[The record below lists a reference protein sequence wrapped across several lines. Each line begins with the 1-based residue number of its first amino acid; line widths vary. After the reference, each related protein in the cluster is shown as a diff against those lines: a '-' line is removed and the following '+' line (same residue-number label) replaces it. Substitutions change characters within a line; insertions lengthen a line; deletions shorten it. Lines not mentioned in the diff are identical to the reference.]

1 MYFCLNQNYFTA
13 TWLFYKPIFT
23 YLRYGFFISGDELF
37 VCLTL
42 GHPVYLHPIHLRSR
56 AHLSR
61 SPVRVHLWVQVVKT
75 GHVGLVRELLL
86 AGANP
91 NVADPACGLTVLH
104 DTSRDGFKDTV
115 ETLLEHGADANMV
128 ANDGNLPLHLA
139 AAEGHLEVV
148 QMLLGKTENPQLSN
162 NQGATAFQLAAQRGK
177 VDTVQYLLE
186 HFSPR
191 ESSASSAR
199 AFLAFFSRPKRLAQ

>member
-1 MYFCLNQNYFTA
+1 M
-13 TWLFYKPIFT
+13 
-23 YLRYGFFISGDELF
+23 
-37 VCLTL
+37 
-42 GHPVYLHPIHLRSR
+42 SR
-56 AHLSR
+56 L
-61 SPVRVHLWVQVVKT
+61 PVRVHVWVQVAKT
-75 GHVGLVRELLL
+75 GHVALVLELLL

-91 NVADPACGLTVLH
+91 NIADPACGLTVLH
-104 DTSRDGFKDTV
+104 DVSRDGFKDTV
-115 ETLLEHGADANMV
+115 KALLEHGADANMV
-128 ANDGNLPLHLA
+128 DNDGNLPLHLA

-148 QMLLGKTENPQLSN
+148 QMLFGKTENPQQRN
-162 NQGATAFQLAAQRGK
+162 NRGATALQLAGQQRK